1 MKGANISTRGTG
13 GIVSKPVLAPGA
25 AAQNLI
31 REGATWTSGNHGAL
45 SNGALTFGFWSS
57 YVDLANSYYTGNGG
71 SILLSEAS
79 EENGFLAFTQD
90 QRIMVAR
97 AMEQW
102 DELIAIHVVP
112 VASVFDASI
121 TFGNTSVDP
130 GVAAY
135 AYLPYGDTGY
145 HDLTSAG
152 FDNAYLLGGD
162 VWVNAAYQVNFEPP
176 HLGSYSSFT
185 LLHEIGHALGL
196 SHPGNYNA
204 LDDRDGDG
212 TADPLT
218 YAEDASF
225 YQDSQQYTIMSYF
238 TERQT
243 DASWLDWQTAT
254 FVSAMTPM
262 IDDIAAVQALYGAD
276 RTTRADATTYGF
288 NATAGNDLFDFDKT
302 PSPVLTIWDAGGRD
316 TLDFSGFS
324 TNEII
329 NLNQGAFSSASAGT
343 TLADLKVSGF
353 VSAKY
358 TQSQLDALFVSYGS
372 GPQGQMR
379 NNIAIAYG
387 TVIENATAGSGD
399 DLLIPNQAANILR
412 GNAGVDTVS
421 YRDSMSGVIASLAT
435 NRGTGGDAAGDR
447 YIDIERLEG
456 SEFADHLSGGNRDD
470 VLIGLLGDDVL
481 LGGNGADTL
490 LGGAGNDRLV
500 GGEGADTL
508 IGANGNDLLLGG
520 GGNDRLRGESGNDLL
535 NGGRGDDILNA
546 GTGIDTMTGEEGRD
560 TFVFDVATTTVSITD
575 FQSRYDRIDLHF
587 LDAVPRTSGKDTF
600 IWIADK
606 AFTGRAGEL
615 RTYVADGT
623 TFLAGDL
630 DGDRSADLLVSL
642 GHASITSN
650 DLILL

>member
-1 MKGANISTRGTG
+1 MNGANIPTRGTG

-45 SNGALTFGFWSS
+45 SSGALTFGFWSS
-57 YVDLANSYYTGNGG
+57 YADLANSYYTGNGG
-71 SILLSEAS
+71 SILLPEAS
-79 EENGFLAFTQD
+79 EANNFLTFTQD
-90 QRIMVAR
+90 QRILVAKS
-97 AMEQW
+97 MEQW
-102 DELIAIHVVP
+102 DDLIALRMVP
-112 VASVFDASI
+112 AASASGASI
-121 TFGNTSVDP
+121 TFGNTWIDL
-130 GVAAY
+130 GAAAY

-145 HDLTSAG
+145 SDLTRAG
-152 FDNAYLLGGD
+152 FDNAYRLGGD
-162 VWVNAAYQVNFEPP
+162 VWVNTAYPMNFEPL

-185 LLHEIGHALGL
+185 ILHEIGHALGL

-204 LDDRDGDG
+204 LDDQNGDG
-212 TADPLT
+212 TSDPLT

-225 YQDSQQYTIMSYF
+225 YQDSQQYTVMSYF

-243 DASWLDWQTAT
+243 GASWLDWQTAT

-262 IDDIAAVQALYGAD
+262 VDDIAAVQALYGAD
-276 RTTRADATTYGF
+276 RTTRADSTTYGF
-288 NATAGNDLFDFDKT
+288 NATAGSDLFDFNKT

-324 TNEII
+324 TDEII

-343 TLADLKVSGF
+343 TLADLKGTGL

-358 TQSQLDALFVSYGS
+358 TQSQLDALFANYDS

-379 NNIAIAYG
+379 NNITIAYG

-399 DLLIPNQAANILR
+399 DLLIANQAANILR
-412 GNAGVDTVS
+412 GNYGVDTVS
-421 YRDSMSGVIASLAT
+421 YRDSMGGVIASLAA

-456 SEFADHLSGGNRDD
+456 SEFADHLTGGNRDD
-470 VLIGLLGDDVL
+470 VLNGLLGDDVL

-490 LGGAGNDRLV
+490 LGGAGNDCLD

-508 IGANGNDLLLGG
+508 IGASGNDLLAGD
-520 GGNDRLRGESGNDLL
+520 GGNDWLRGESGNDLL
-535 NGGRGDDILNA
+535 SGGRGDDFLNA
-546 GTGIDTMTGEEGRD
+546 GTGIDTITGGEGRD
-560 TFVFDVATTTVSITD
+560 TFVFDVVTTTVSITD
-575 FQSRYDRIDLHF
+575 FQSRYDRIDLHS
-587 LDAVPRTSGKDTF
+587 LDAVPSTSVKDTF
-600 IWIADK
+600 IWVADK
-606 AFTGRAGEL
+606 AFMGRAGEL
-615 RTYVADGT
+615 RTYIVDGS

-642 GHASITSN
+642 GHASMTGN